1 VKSETF
7 LYIFPFLTKK
17 GNRKVII
24 PSTFFLKKKKKLSEE
39 TFNGLLPRER
49 G

>member
-17 GNRKVII
+17 GNRNVII
-24 PSTFFLKKKKKLSEE
+24 PSTFFLKKKLSAEE